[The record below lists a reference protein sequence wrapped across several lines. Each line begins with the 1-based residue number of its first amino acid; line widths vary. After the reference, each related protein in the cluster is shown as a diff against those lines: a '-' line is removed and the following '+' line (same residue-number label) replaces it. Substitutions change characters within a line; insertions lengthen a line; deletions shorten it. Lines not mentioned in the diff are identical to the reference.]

1 MKIYTKKGDTG
12 KTSIIGESNI
22 YKNDIRIEAYGTID
36 ELNSY
41 LGLLRSFDS
50 SEFSPQKKE
59 LVSIQNALFN
69 IGATLASKKPIPD
82 CKISNK
88 EISNVEN
95 FIDKMDAQLNPL
107 QSFILPGGELW
118 SSYAQIARSVCRR
131 AERKII
137 SLSIKEEVDPLI
149 ITFINRLSDYLFVL
163 ARYISF
169 LNNVKEIKWNASL

>member
-1 MKIYTKKGDTG
+1 M
-12 KTSIIGESNI
+12 
-22 YKNDIRIEAYGTID
+22 
-36 ELNSY
+36 
-41 LGLLRSFDS
+41 
-50 SEFSPQKKE
+50 
-59 LVSIQNALFN
+59 
-69 IGATLASKKPIPD
+69 
-82 CKISNK
+82 ISNK
-88 EISNVEN
+88 EISDVEN
-95 FIDKMDAQLNPL
+95 FIDQIDAKLNPL
-107 QSFILPGGELW
+107 KSFILPGGELW

>member
-1 MKIYTKKGDTG
+1 MKIYTKKGDAG

-41 LGLLRSFDS
+41 LGLLRSFES
-50 SEFSPQKKE
+50 SKFSTQKKE
-59 LVSIQNALFN
+59 LMIIQNSLFN
-69 IGATLASKKPIPD
+69 IGATLASKKVIPE

-88 EISNVEN
+88 EIRDLEH
-95 FIDKMDAQLNPL
+95 FIDQIESKLNPL
-107 QSFILPGGELW
+107 KSFILPGGELW

-131 AERKII
+131 AERNII
-137 SLSIKEEVDPLI
+137 SLNIKEGVDPLI
-149 ITFINRLSDYLFVL
+149 IMFMNRLSDYLFVL

-169 LNNVKEIKWNASL
+169 LNNVQEIKWNAI

>member
-1 MKIYTKKGDTG
+1 MKIYTKKGDAG

-22 YKNDIRIEAYGTID
+22 YKNDTRIEAYGTID

-50 SEFSPQKKE
+50 PKFSTHKKE
-59 LVSIQNALFN
+59 LIIIQNSLFN
-69 IGATLASKKPIPD
+69 IGATLASKKVIPE
-82 CKISNK
+82 CKINNK
-88 EISNVEN
+88 EISDLEQ
-95 FIDKMDAQLNPL
+95 FIDQIESKLNPL
-107 QSFILPGGELW
+107 KSFILPGGELW

-131 AERKII
+131 AERNII
-137 SLSIKEEVDPLI
+137 SLNIKEAVDPLI

-169 LNNVKEIKWNASL
+169 LNNVQEIKWNAI

>member
-1 MKIYTKKGDTG
+1 MKIYTKKGDAG

-50 SEFSPQKKE
+50 VEFSQQRKE
-59 LVSIQNALFN
+59 LVSIQNYLFS
-69 IGATLASKKPIPD
+69 IGATLASKKIIPA
-82 CKISNK
+82 CEISNK
-88 EISNVEN
+88 EIGDVEN
-95 FIDKMDAQLNPL
+95 FIDQIESKLTPL
-107 QSFILPGGELW
+107 KSFILPGGDVW

-137 SLSIKEEVDPLI
+137 SLSIKEEVDPFI

-163 ARYISF
+163 ARYIAQI
-169 LNNVKEIKWNASL
+169 NNVKEIKWKI

>member
-1 MKIYTKKGDTG
+1 MKIYTKKGDAG

-22 YKNDIRIEAYGTID
+22 YKNDIRIEAYGSID

-50 SEFSPQKKE
+50 PKFSTQKKE
-59 LVSIQNALFN
+59 LIIIQNSLFN
-69 IGATLASKKPIPD
+69 IGATLASKKVIPE

-88 EISNVEN
+88 EISDLEQ
-95 FIDKMDAQLNPL
+95 FIDQIESKLNPL
-107 QSFILPGGELW
+107 KSFILPGGELW

-131 AERKII
+131 AERNII
-137 SLSIKEEVDPLI
+137 SLNIKEAVDPLI

-169 LNNVKEIKWNASL
+169 LNNVQEIKWNAI